1 MTLGIVEI
9 GVAIHTILN
18 NKQRAGVIP
27 CPQHKE
33 KTMRIETTMSESIKS
48 LAAAQVKIQKEIAD
62 MPKYSKGY
70 GYTYTSYDALVKYL
84 RPLLTKHGISF
95 VQMPVGSDNEIGVET
110 LYMHTSG
117 EWIRSAVCSPIVES
131 KQMNVYQSVG
141 SAITYF
147 RRYSLSAF
155 VGIASDEDNDVAQ
168 IPTQAQPIKKA
179 APKPKKVEG
188 EAISSTD
195 AVILRGM
202 CKNLG
207 DDVKEKVREG
217 LETNRINAKN
227 VEKTKEWLQGLIDKS
242 SPDLS
247 ADDIEKV
254 FS

>member
-1 MTLGIVEI
+1 
-9 GVAIHTILN
+9 
-18 NKQRAGVIP
+18 
-27 CPQHKE
+27 
-33 KTMRIETTMSESIKS
+33 MRIETTMSESIKN
-48 LAAAQVKIQKEIAD
+48 LATAQVEIQKEIAD
-62 MPKYSKGY
+62 MPKDSKGY

-168 IPTQAQPIKKA
+168 IATQATPIKKA
-179 APKPKKVEG
+179 TPKKPQAKVSG
-188 EAISSTD
+188 EPISSTD

-202 CKNLG
+202 CRNLG
-207 DDVKEKVREG
+207 NDVKEKVREG

-227 VEKTKEWLQGLIDKS
+227 VEKTKEWLEGLIEKN
-242 SPDLS
+242 SPTIS
-247 ADDIEKV
+247 ADEIEKV

>member
-1 MTLGIVEI
+1 MLK
-9 GVAIHTILN
+9 N
-18 NKQRAGVIP
+18 NKQRAGVKP

-62 MPKYSKGY
+62 MPKDSKGY

-95 VQMPVGSDNEIGVET
+95 VPMPVGSDNEIGVET

-117 EWIRSAVCSPIVES
+117 EWIRSAVCSPIIES

-141 SAITYF
+141 AAITYF

-168 IPTQAQPIKKA
+168 IATQAQTVKKA
-179 APKPKKVEG
+179 TPKPKKVEG

-202 CKNLG
+202 CKNLN

-217 LETNRINAKN
+217 LETNRINAKT
-227 VEKTKEWLQGLIDKS
+227 VDKTKEWLQGLIDKS
-242 SPDLS
+242 SPDIS
-247 ADDIEKV
+247 PDEIEKV

>member
-1 MTLGIVEI
+1 
-9 GVAIHTILN
+9 
-18 NKQRAGVIP
+18 
-27 CPQHKE
+27 
-33 KTMRIETTMSESIKS
+33 MRIETTMSESIKS

-62 MPKYSKGY
+62 MPKDSKGY

-147 RRYSLSAF
+147 RRYSQSAF

-168 IPTQAQPIKKA
+168 IPTQAQPVKKA
-179 APKPKKVEG
+179 PPKPKKVEG

-202 CKNLG
+202 CKNLN

-217 LETNRINAKN
+217 LETNRINAKT
-227 VEKTKEWLQGLIDKS
+227 VDKTKEWLQGLIDKS

-247 ADDIEKV
+247 ADEIEEV

>member
-1 MTLGIVEI
+1 
-9 GVAIHTILN
+9 
-18 NKQRAGVIP
+18 
-27 CPQHKE
+27 
-33 KTMRIETTMSESIKS
+33 MRIETTMSESIKS
-48 LAAAQVKIQKEIAD
+48 LASAQVKIQKEIAD
-62 MPKYSKGY
+62 MPKDSKGY

-168 IPTQAQPIKKA
+168 IATQAQPIKKA
-179 APKPKKVEG
+179 APKTAQAKVSG
-188 EAISSTD
+188 EPISSTD

-207 DDVKEKVREG
+207 SDVKEKVREG
-217 LETNRINAKN
+217 LETNRINAKT
-227 VEKTKEWLQGLIDKS
+227 VDKTKNWLQGLIDKN
-242 SPDLS
+242 SPDIS
-247 ADDIEKV
+247 PEEIEKV

>member
-1 MTLGIVEI
+1 MLK
-9 GVAIHTILN
+9 N
-18 NKQRAGVIP
+18 NKQRAGVKP

-62 MPKYSKGY
+62 MPKDSKGY

-141 SAITYF
+141 AAITYF

-168 IPTQAQPIKKA
+168 IPTQAQKIPAKKT
-179 APKPKKVEG
+179 APKTAQAKVSG
-188 EAISSTD
+188 EPISSTD

-207 DDVKEKVREG
+207 DDIKEKVREG

-227 VEKTKEWLQGLIDKS
+227 VEKTKEWLEGLIEKS
-242 SPDLS
+242 SPDIS
-247 ADDIEKV
+247 PDEIEKV

>member
-1 MTLGIVEI
+1 
-9 GVAIHTILN
+9 
-18 NKQRAGVIP
+18 
-27 CPQHKE
+27 
-33 KTMRIETTMSESIKS
+33 MRTETTMSESIKN
-48 LAAAQVKIQKEIAD
+48 LAAAQVKIQQEIAD
-62 MPKYSKGY
+62 MPKDSKGY
-70 GYTYTSYDALVKYL
+70 GYNYTSYDALVKYL
-84 RPLLTKHGISF
+84 RPLLTKHGVSF
-95 VQMPVGSDNEIGVET
+95 VQMPVGSDSEIGVET

-117 EWIRSAVCSPIVES
+117 EWIRSAVCSPIIES

-141 SAITYF
+141 AAITYF

-155 VGIASDEDNDVAQ
+155 VGIASDEDNDVQSIKVDAK
-168 IPTQAQPIKKA
+168 PIKKT

-188 EAISSTD
+188 EPISSTD

-207 DDVKEKVREG
+207 ADVKEKVREG
-217 LETNRINAKN
+217 LETNRINAKT
-227 VEKTKEWLQGLIDKS
+227 VEKTKKWLEDLIDKK

>member
-1 MTLGIVEI
+1 
-9 GVAIHTILN
+9 
-18 NKQRAGVIP
+18 
-27 CPQHKE
+27 
-33 KTMRIETTMSESIKS
+33 MRTETTMSESIKN
-48 LAAAQVKIQKEIAD
+48 LAEAQVKIQKEISD
-62 MPKYSKGY
+62 MPKDSKGY

-168 IPTQAQPIKKA
+168 IPTQAQKIPAKKT
-179 APKPKKVEG
+179 APKPKTGQAKVSG
-188 EAISSTD
+188 EPISATD

-202 CKNLG
+202 CKGLG
-207 DDVKEKVREG
+207 DDVKQKVKEG
-217 LETNRINAKN
+217 LETNRINAKT
-227 VEKTKEWLQGLIDKS
+227 VDKTKKWLEGLIDKE
-242 SPDLS
+242 DAGLS
-247 ADDIEKV
+247 AEDVEKV
-254 FS
+254 FSWL

>member
-1 MTLGIVEI
+1 
-9 GVAIHTILN
+9 
-18 NKQRAGVIP
+18 
-27 CPQHKE
+27 
-33 KTMRIETTMSESIKS
+33 MRIETTMSESIKN
-48 LAAAQVKIQKEIAD
+48 LASAQVKIQQEITD
-62 MPKYSKGY
+62 MPKDSKGY

-168 IPTQAQPIKKA
+168 IATQAQPIKKA
-179 APKPKKVEG
+179 TPKPKTAQAKVEG
-188 EAISSTD
+188 EPISSTD

-227 VEKTKEWLQGLIDKS
+227 VEKTKEWLEGLIDKS
-242 SPDLS
+242 SPGIS
-247 ADDIEKV
+247 SEEIEKV